1 MTKARPILTSLRG
14 GWALIIAGRRVRV
27 RAFDGITAPAPTPAV
42 NRVQLPTAAGKPSK
56 PQGNQERLSVARAT
70 TTFLRSPYAL
80 SLTPLL
86 TIAALLLVFVP
97 SALAAA
103 PEAPEAS
110 VEAPV
115 HATEATFHGVVNPLA
130 TFPVEAGT
138 YQFVYRK
145 QTVKAEDKCK
155 GTGEKLAPASA
166 DMYFGLEPESF
177 SETVTGLTAGTEYA
191 VCLVAEVS
199 PTEKT
204 PSTPVT
210 FKTALPPE
218 TPEKVEVVSAQV
230 EVQNH
235 GLIGMKVKGVLNP
248 KAAGN
253 AGSFEFLYK
262 NVANGAG
269 CKGEGSVGNTA
280 TGAKG
285 ELAEAEAIELQPH
298 TQYTFCLLAHNEAGE
313 ASALSAPKTF
323 ETLSPPP
330 AFVNENE
337 SAPTPVT
344 HTEATFTAAVNPEN
358 QETECHFQ
366 YGTTSVTEH
375 TVACEQA
382 TIEGGEQGV
391 NVTVTGL
398 ELEKTYHYRVVL
410 KNVVKGEETEG
421 PEQSF
426 ETLFAPT
433 AVQTTAAEDI
443 TGNSANLGGKLNA
456 GGEAKYYV
464 EYGTAP
470 CAATCGAK
478 SYELGASGKTQETV
492 TPIVVNDLLPL
503 TTYHYW
509 LVANNAAVTTPVHGA
524 EMQFTTKLAP
534 PSVQTGVAEAVTT
547 TSAELAGTLDP
558 GGEATYYFEYGTEP
572 CGGSS
577 CGSATAASGLS
588 GATQQAAGPVAV
600 TGLQPNTIYH
610 YWLVAKNAGVTQPV
624 VGEARQFTTPKS
636 QAEEAAEA
644 AAKNQ
649 PEAERAAAAAGQQR
663 LEVEARQQAESAAA
677 ANAARHKQYEEVGV
691 LTAALERQE
700 AEANKNTK
708 EEKAKAKTVPK
719 CKKTQKLSHGKC
731 VKKKSKSKKAKKSNR
746 RAK

>member
-1 MTKARPILTSLRG
+1 
-14 GWALIIAGRRVRV
+14 
-27 RAFDGITAPAPTPAV
+27 
-42 NRVQLPTAAGKPSK
+42 
-56 PQGNQERLSVARAT
+56 
-70 TTFLRSPYAL
+70 
-80 SLTPLL
+80 
-86 TIAALLLVFVP
+86 VFVP

-443 TGNSANLGGKLNA
+443 TGNSANLGGKLDA

-478 SYELGASGKTQETV
+478 SYELSSASKTLENV

-509 LVANNAAVTTPVHGA
+509 LVATNAAAGGPVHGA
-524 EMQFTTKLAP
+524 AMQFTTKLAP
-534 PSVQTGVAEAVTT
+534 PSVETGVAEAVTQ
-547 TSAELAGTLDP
+547 TSAELTGTLDP
-558 GGEATYYFEYGTEP
+558 GGEATYYFEYGTEA

-577 CGSATAASGLS
+577 CGTATAASALS
-588 GATQQAAGPVAV
+588 GATQQAAGTTVS
-600 TGLQPNTIYH
+600 GLAPNTTYY
-610 YWLVAKNAGVTQPV
+610 YWLVARNAGVTQPV
-624 VGEARQFTTPKS
+624 DGEARQFTTPQS
-636 QAEEAAEA
+636 GAEEAAQAAAQNKPAEELAATVAAKSKLEAEAKQQEEA
-644 AAKNQ
+644 AA
-649 PEAERAAAAAGQQR
+649 A
-663 LEVEARQQAESAAA
+663 SAAVKQ
-677 ANAARHKQYEEVGV
+677 KQYEEVSG
-691 LTAALERQE
+691 LTAALERQG
-700 AEANKNTK
+700 AATTTSTK
-708 EEKAKAKTVPK
+708 EEKAKPKAVK

-746 RAK
+746 GGKS